1 MTHKPGEKLLK
12 QRDKRAGQA
21 QWLIPI
27 LGMVCQAVQGSMLL
41 VALLPLGEALRPQEN
56 ELYMIRRDRYARSV
70 GFKD

>member
-27 LGMVCQAVQGSMLL
+27 LGMVCQAGQRSMLV
-41 VALLPLGEALRPQEN
+41 VALRPLGEALRPQEN
-56 ELYMIRRDRYARSV
+56 ELYMIRHDRYAFGWV
-70 GFKD
+70 